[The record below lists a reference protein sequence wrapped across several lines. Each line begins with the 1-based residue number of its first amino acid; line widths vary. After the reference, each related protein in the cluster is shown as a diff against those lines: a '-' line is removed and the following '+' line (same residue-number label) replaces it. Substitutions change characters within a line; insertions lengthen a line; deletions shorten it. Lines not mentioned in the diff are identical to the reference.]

1 MRKIFILLFVLII
14 AMLQLGIFSNIQI
27 LAGKIDIL
35 MLGVV
40 AWIIQKKTELIDIF
54 IYSIFT
60 VFFIYLISAEPIIII
75 FGLYSLIVF
84 MVYWSKNNIQQLP
97 IISMLIFSAVFTF
110 FHLVIFGF
118 YLQLSGIAMV
128 AEEVFQSVILPSMI
142 INLIAAIPMYLLV
155 NELHRW
161 VYPFAEEA

>member
-27 LAGKIDIL
+27 LSGKIDLL
-35 MLGVV
+35 MLGVI
-40 AWIIQKKTELIDIF
+40 AWIMQKKTVLIDIV
-54 IYSIFT
+54 IYSIIT
-60 VFFIYLISAEPIIII
+60 IFFIYLISAEPVVIIL
-75 FGLYSLIVF
+75 GLYSLLVF
-84 MVYWSKNNIQQLP
+84 VVFWSKNNIQQLP
-97 IISMLIFSAVFTF
+97 IVSMLIFSAIFTF

-118 YLQLSGIAMV
+118 YLQLSGIPMV

-161 VYPFAEEA
+161 VYPLAEEA

>member
-1 MRKIFILLFVLII
+1 MRKIFILFFVLII

-27 LAGKIDIL
+27 LAGKVDLL
-35 MLGVV
+35 MLGVI
-40 AWIIQKKTELIDIF
+40 AWIIQKKTEMIDIIIF
-54 IYSIFT
+54 SIIT

-75 FGLYSLIVF
+75 LGLYSILVF
-84 MVYWSKNNIQQLP
+84 VVFWSKNNIQQLP
-97 IISMLIFSAVFTF
+97 IVSMLIFSAVFTF

-118 YLQLSGIAMV
+118 YLQLSGIPMV

-142 INLIAAIPMYLLV
+142 INLISSIPMYLLV

-161 VYPFAEEA
+161 VYPLAEEA

>member
-27 LAGKIDIL
+27 LAGKIDLL
-35 MLGVV
+35 MLGVI
-40 AWIIQKKTELIDIF
+40 AWVIQKKTELIDIV
-54 IYSIFT
+54 IYSIVT
-60 VFFIYLISAEPIIII
+60 VFFIYLISAESIIII
-75 FGLYSLIVF
+75 IGLYSLIVF
-84 MVYWSKNNIQQLP
+84 VVYWSKNNIQQLP

-155 NELHRW
+155 NELQRW
-161 VYPFAEEA
+161 VYPLAEEA

>member
-1 MRKIFILLFVLII
+1 
-14 AMLQLGIFSNIQI
+14 
-27 LAGKIDIL
+27 
-35 MLGVV
+35 MLGVI
-40 AWIIQKKTELIDIF
+40 AWIIQKKTELIDIG
-54 IYSIFT
+54 IYSIIT
-60 VFFIYLISAEPIIII
+60 VFFIYLISAESIIII
-75 FGLYSLIVF
+75 LGLYSLIVIV
-84 MVYWSKNNIQQLP
+84 VYWSKNNIQQLP

-118 YLQLSGIAMV
+118 YLQLSGVAMV

-161 VYPFAEEA
+161 VYPLAEEA

>member
-27 LAGKIDIL
+27 LAGKIDLL
-35 MLGVV
+35 MLGVI
-40 AWIIQKKTELIDIF
+40 AWVIQKKTELIDIG
-54 IYSIFT
+54 IYSIIT
-60 VFFIYLISAEPIIII
+60 VFFIYLISAESIIII
-75 FGLYSLIVF
+75 LGLYSLIVF
-84 MVYWSKNNIQQLP
+84 VVYWSKNNIQQLP

-110 FHLVIFGF
+110 FHLVVFGF

-161 VYPFAEEA
+161 VYPLAEEA

>member
-27 LAGKIDIL
+27 LAGKIDLL
-35 MLGVV
+35 MLGVI
-40 AWIIQKKTELIDIF
+40 AWIIQKKTELIDIG
-54 IYSIFT
+54 IYSIIT
-60 VFFIYLISAEPIIII
+60 VFFIYLISAESIIII
-75 FGLYSLIVF
+75 LGLYSLIVIV
-84 MVYWSKNNIQQLP
+84 VYWSKNNIQQLP

-118 YLQLSGIAMV
+118 YLQLSGVAMV

-161 VYPFAEEA
+161 VYPLAEEA

>member
-1 MRKIFILLFVLII
+1 MGKIFILLFVLII

-27 LAGKIDIL
+27 LAGKIDLL
-35 MLGVV
+35 MLGVI
-40 AWIIQKKTELIDIF
+40 AWIIQKKTELIDIG
-54 IYSIFT
+54 IYSIIT
-60 VFFIYLISAEPIIII
+60 VFFIYLISAESIIII
-75 FGLYSLIVF
+75 LGLYSLIVIV
-84 MVYWSKNNIQQLP
+84 VYWSKNNIQQLP

-118 YLQLSGIAMV
+118 YLQLSGVAMV

-161 VYPFAEEA
+161 VYPLAEEA

>member
-27 LAGKIDIL
+27 LAGKIDLL
-35 MLGVV
+35 MLGVI
-40 AWIIQKKTELIDIF
+40 AWIIQKKTELIDIG
-54 IYSIFT
+54 IYSINT
-60 VFFIYLISAEPIIII
+60 VFFIYLISAESIIII
-75 FGLYSLIVF
+75 LGLYSLIVIV
-84 MVYWSKNNIQQLP
+84 VYWSKNNIQQLP

-118 YLQLSGIAMV
+118 YLQLSGVAMV

-161 VYPFAEEA
+161 VYPLAEEA

>member
-27 LAGKIDIL
+27 LAGKIDLL
-35 MLGVV
+35 MLGVI
-40 AWIIQKKTELIDIF
+40 AWIIQKKTELIDIG
-54 IYSIFT
+54 IYSIIT
-60 VFFIYLISAEPIIII
+60 IFFIYLISAESIIII
-75 FGLYSLIVF
+75 LGLYSLIVIV
-84 MVYWSKNNIQQLP
+84 VYWSKNNIQQLP

-118 YLQLSGIAMV
+118 YLQLSGVAMV

-161 VYPFAEEA
+161 VYPLAEEA

>member
-27 LAGKIDIL
+27 LSGKIDLL
-35 MLGVV
+35 MLGVI
-40 AWIIQKKTELIDIF
+40 AWIIQKKTVLIDIL
-54 IYSIFT
+54 IYSIIT
-60 VFFIYLISAEPIIII
+60 IFFIYLISAEPVVIIL
-75 FGLYSLIVF
+75 GLYSLLVF
-84 MVYWSKNNIQQLP
+84 VVFWSKNNIQQLP
-97 IISMLIFSAVFTF
+97 IVSMLIFSAIFTF

-118 YLQLSGIAMV
+118 YLQLSGIPMV
-128 AEEVFQSVILPSMI
+128 AEKVFQSVILPSMI

-161 VYPFAEEA
+161 VYPLAEEA

>member
-1 MRKIFILLFVLII
+1 
-14 AMLQLGIFSNIQI
+14 MLQLGIFSNIQI
-27 LAGKIDIL
+27 LAGKIDLL
-35 MLGVV
+35 MLGVI
-40 AWIIQKKTELIDIF
+40 AWIIQKKTELIDIG
-54 IYSIFT
+54 IYSIIT
-60 VFFIYLISAEPIIII
+60 VFFIYLISAESIIII
-75 FGLYSLIVF
+75 LGLYSLIVIV
-84 MVYWSKNNIQQLP
+84 VYWSKNNIQQLP

-118 YLQLSGIAMV
+118 YLQLSGVAMV

-161 VYPFAEEA
+161 VYPLAEEA

>member
-27 LAGKIDIL
+27 LSGKIDLL
-35 MLGVV
+35 MLGVI
-40 AWIIQKKTELIDIF
+40 AWIIQKKTVLIDIL
-54 IYSIFT
+54 IYSIIT
-60 VFFIYLISAEPIIII
+60 IFFIYLISAEPVVIIL
-75 FGLYSLIVF
+75 GLYSLLVF
-84 MVYWSKNNIQQLP
+84 VVFWSKNNIQQLP
-97 IISMLIFSAVFTF
+97 IVSMLIFSAIFTF

-118 YLQLSGIAMV
+118 YLQLSGIPMV

-161 VYPFAEEA
+161 VYPLAEEA